1 MRALTAVLGGLLLVA
16 GWGPPWAS
24 AHEERLVIG
33 QVQAIDLKR
42 NVLVVHD
49 PERDRTVRL
58 VLDPETQVQR
68 CRRGLPLTAVQA
80 GSQVRVKYLDKPGGG
95 LETLS
100 ILMLPDRK

>member
-1 MRALTAVLGGLLLVA
+1 MLLAVALTAFA
-16 GWGPPWAS
+16 W

-33 QVQAIDLKR
+33 TVQSLDVKR
-42 NVLVVHD
+42 NLLVVRD

-58 VLDPETQVQR
+58 VLDPETQVER
-68 CRRGLPLTAVQA
+68 CRRGLPLAAVQVGA
-80 GSQVRVKYLDKPGGG
+80 QVRVKYLDKPGSG